1 MTPGLWGF
9 EMTVPESFDHIP
21 DLDPTDANAVNWDR
35 VRAAIKAA
43 RPVRTL
49 TVIGAATVPA
59 LVWADRVAVPVTEAI
74 SVDAAFATAFMTS
87 VLCAVGMAT
96 GGRIRRWVFAALLVA
111 AVGGTLI
118 ADPTRSLIS
127 TWIVGA

>member
-1 MTPGLWGF
+1 MAL
-9 EMTVPESFDHIP
+9 PENFDHIP
-21 DLDPTDANAVNWDR
+21 ELDPADANAIDWDR

-43 RPVRTL
+43 RPVRAL
-49 TVIGAATVPA
+49 TVIGLATVPA
-59 LVWADRVAVPVTEAI
+59 LVWADRIAVPVTQAV

-96 GGRIRRWVFAALLVA
+96 GGPIRRWTCAALLVA
-111 AVGGTLI
+111 AIGGTLI
-118 ADPTRSLIS
+118 AEPTRSLIA

>member
-1 MTPGLWGF
+1 MAL
-9 EMTVPESFDHIP
+9 PENFDHIP
-21 DLDPTDANAVNWDR
+21 ELDPADAKAVDWDR

-43 RPVRTL
+43 RPARAL

-59 LVWADRVAVPVTEAI
+59 LVWADRIAVPVTQAV

-96 GGRIRRWVFAALLVA
+96 GGPIRRWTCAALLVA
-111 AVGGTLI
+111 AIGGTLI
-118 ADPTRSLIS
+118 AEPTRSLIA